1 MFSSLTAGIIFGL
14 SAGLTPGP
22 LLALLVAQTLKHNTR
37 EGIKVAIAPLM
48 TDLPIILVSFFVLSR
63 LANTKFF
70 LGIISL
76 VGGMYVFYLSY
87 ETFRTKHFN
96 PGEAE
101 GEPRSLR
108 KAWLVNTLNPHP
120 YLFWLTVGVPVVSKA
135 YQENPISL
143 LVFVMGFYVMLVGSK
158 ISLALAVGKSRSFL
172 MSRGYV
178 LGMRVLALLL
188 AVFAILLLKDGM
200 TLLGM
205 LP

>member
-37 EGIKVAIAPLM
+37 EGIKVAIAPLI
-48 TDLPIILVSFFVLSR
+48 TDLPIILVSFFVLSQ

-188 AVFAILLLKDGM
+188 AVFAILLLKDGG

-205 LP
+205 LR